1 MSEEARLDLSKV
13 NIPEAVKNY
22 SPEKRQEVMDYL
34 SEMDEQHRQA
44 YEIALNH
51 LESSFD
57 IVRSNGFQD
66 WKKSRVTK

>member
-1 MSEEARLDLSKV
+1 
-13 NIPEAVKNY
+13 
-22 SPEKRQEVMDYL
+22 MDYL

>member
-13 NIPEAVKNY
+13 TIPEAVKNY
-22 SPEKRQEVMDYL
+22 PPEKRQEVMDYL

-51 LESSFD
+51 LELNSEP
-57 IVRSNGFQD
+57 NTLGFT
-66 WKKSRVTK
+66 SAFY